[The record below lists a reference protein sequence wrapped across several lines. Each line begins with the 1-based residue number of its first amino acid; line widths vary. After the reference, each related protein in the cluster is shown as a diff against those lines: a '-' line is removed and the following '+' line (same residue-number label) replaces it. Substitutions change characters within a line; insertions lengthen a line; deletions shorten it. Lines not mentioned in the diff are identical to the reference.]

1 MTPALP
7 RLFEMLVR
15 DAPDAIVYA
24 DSEGVIRFWNG
35 GAERIFGFGA
45 VEAVGQSLDIIIPD
59 NQRARHWEG
68 YRAVMRSGT
77 SRYGA
82 GDLLAVPGLRKDGA
96 RISLE
101 FTIVPIHG
109 DDGRLCGIAAIL
121 RDVTKRFAEM
131 KELRRQL
138 AAQGAALSDET
149 GFHRRP
155 ATYPLKRR

>member
-7 RLFEMLVR
+7 RLFEMLVQN
-15 DAPDAIVYA
+15 APDAIVYA
-24 DSEGVIRFWNG
+24 DAEGIIRFWNRG
-35 GAERIFGFGA
+35 GERIFGFTA
-45 VEAVGQSLDIIIPD
+45 AEAAGQSLDIIIPE

-68 YRAVMRSGT
+68 YRAVMKSGQT
-77 SRYGA
+77 RYGA
-82 GDLLAVPGLRKDGA
+82 GDLLAVPGLRKAGE

-121 RDVTKRFAEM
+121 RDVSKRFAEM

-138 AAQGAALSDET
+138 AAAP
-149 GFHRRP
+149 RP
-155 ATYPLKRR
+155 

>member
-1 MTPALP
+1 MVPALP
-7 RLFEMLVR
+7 RLFERLVQ

-24 DSEGVIRFWNG
+24 DAEGVIRFWNR
-35 GAERIFGFGA
+35 GAERIFGFTA
-45 VEAVGQSLDIIIPD
+45 TEAVGQSLDIIIPE

-68 YRAVMRSGT
+68 YRAVMKSGA

-101 FTIVPIHG
+101 FTIVPVHG
-109 DDGRLCGIAAIL
+109 EDDLLCGIAAFL

-138 AAQGAALSDET
+138 AATA
-149 GFHRRP
+149 RP
-155 ATYPLKRR
+155 

>member
-1 MTPALP
+1 MVPALP
-7 RLFEMLVR
+7 RLFERLVQ

-24 DSEGVIRFWNG
+24 DAEGVIRFWNR
-35 GAERIFGFGA
+35 GAERIFGFTA
-45 VEAVGQSLDIIIPD
+45 TEAVGQSLDIIIPE

-68 YRAVMRSGT
+68 YRAVMKSGA

-101 FTIVPIHG
+101 FTIVPVHG
-109 DDGRLCGIAAIL
+109 EDDLLRGIAAFL
-121 RDVTKRFAEM
+121 RDVTKRFTEM

-138 AAQGAALSDET
+138 AATA
-149 GFHRRP
+149 RP
-155 ATYPLKRR
+155 

>member
-7 RLFEMLVR
+7 RLFEKLVQ

-24 DSEGVIRFWNG
+24 DSEGIIRFWNR
-35 GAERIFGFGA
+35 GAERIFGFTA
-45 VEAVGQSLDIIIPD
+45 AEATGQSLDIIIPE

-68 YRAVMRSGT
+68 YSRVMKGGA

-82 GDLLAVPGLRKDGA
+82 GDLLAVPGLRRGGE

-101 FTIVPIHG
+101 FTVVPLHG
-109 DDGRLCGIAAIL
+109 DDGKLCGIAAIL
-121 RDVTKRFAEM
+121 RDVTKRFTEM

-138 AAQGAALSDET
+138 AAT
-149 GFHRRP
+149 TPR
-155 ATYPLKRR
+155 T